1 MFAIS
6 ARVDYGLLILMELMH
21 SGVGKYHALSDIAQK
36 HQMSPKFL
44 SQVAMPLKQAGLVTS
59 REGKTGGYS
68 LARDPASISL
78 RTIVEAI
85 DGPIQLTRCMD
96 SDQSCPAN
104 GSCATKPV
112 WSKLN
117 ESLYLLL
124 EQQTLADLIPQ
135 TYE

>member
-6 ARVDYGLLILMELMH
+6 ARVDYGLLILVELMH
-21 SGVGKYHALSDIAQK
+21 SGVGKYHSLADIAHK

-44 SQVAMPLKQAGLVTS
+44 SQVVMPLKQAGLVIS
-59 REGKTGGYS
+59 REGKTGGYT
-68 LARDPASISL
+68 LARDPETISL
-78 RTIVEAI
+78 RTIVEAM

-96 SDQSCPAN
+96 GNKSCPADS
-104 GSCATKPV
+104 SCTTKPV

-124 EQQTLADLIPQ
+124 EQQTLADLSSKSL
-135 TYE
+135 